1 MGVEI
6 QNTTNKQQLAGKMQ
20 ITTEI
25 QRTTEVLK
33 RSYNNYSGKVQIL
46 TDLLQS
52 YSPFTLDVKSKRYCC
67 QYHKNT
73 PKYPKYSRILKIL
86 KFRNNAEV
94 SRSYTHVLRQI
105 TSN

>member
-6 QNTTNKQQLAGKMQ
+6 QNTTNKQQLVGKMQ
-20 ITTEI
+20 MTTEI
-25 QRTTEVLK
+25 QRTTGVLK
-33 RSYNNYSGKVQIL
+33 RSFNSYSGKVQML

-52 YSPFTLDVKSKRYCC
+52 YSPFTLDVKSKVTAA
-67 QYHKNT
+67 NVT
-73 PKYPKYSRILKIL
+73 KIL
-86 KFRNNAEV
+86 KNTQNTQEYSKILKLQNNTEV